1 VNRLTAHAL
10 PAICGLAVAA
20 ALTGCSAGQLSQ
32 MTTMQPAVNGS
43 AANANNIAVRDVR
56 IVAQQTSDALE
67 PGKSVDLKFVAVN
80 QSPDVNDQLVGI
92 TSEIGMVTV
101 SGDTTIPAS
110 GTLVVG
116 TPEGPDATAM
126 SSLEGPSRA
135 GASVALTKPISNG
148 LTYNFTFR
156 FAKGG
161 EATVAVPLAAPED
174 APRVEQKVPSAG
186 EGGHH

>member
-1 VNRLTAHAL
+1 
-10 PAICGLAVAA
+10 
-20 ALTGCSAGQLSQ
+20 
-32 MTTMQPAVNGS
+32 MTTMRPAVHGS
-43 AANANNIAVRDVR
+43 GAHASKLAVRDVG
-56 IVAQQTSDALE
+56 IVAQQTSAALE
-67 PGKSVDLKFVAVN
+67 PGKSVDLKFAAVN

-92 TSEIGMVTV
+92 TSEIGTVSV

-148 LTYNFTFR
+148 LTYSFTFP
-156 FAKGG
+156 FA
-161 EATVAVPLAAPED
+161 
-174 APRVEQKVPSAG
+174 
-186 EGGHH
+186 